1 MVDNDLYRVY
11 TQIMDYTNPK
21 NCLTFKAQRVA
32 RTMGR
37 QMEMALKPV
46 GLTNQQFTTLTI
58 LNSMESV
65 TVSELAEMMGVERTT
80 MTRNIEQ
87 MRKKSWLEQVPTK
100 DLRIRAYEITKSGKQ
115 QYSMA
120 IPLWQEQ
127 QKVFIGALG
136 NEAVDGLL
144 SLSMRFS

>member
-58 LNSMESV
+58 LN
-65 TVSELAEMMGVERTT
+65 
-80 MTRNIEQ
+80 
-87 MRKKSWLEQVPTK
+87 
-100 DLRIRAYEITKSGKQ
+100 
-115 QYSMA
+115 
-120 IPLWQEQ
+120 
-127 QKVFIGALG
+127 
-136 NEAVDGLL
+136 L
-144 SLSMRFS
+144 SLIHISEPTRPY

>member
-1 MVDNDLYRVY
+1 MIASDLYRVY

-46 GLTNQQFTTLTI
+46 GLTNQQFATFTI

-87 MRKKSWLEQVPTK
+87 MRKKNWIEQVPTK
-100 DLRIRAYEITKSGKQ
+100 DQRIRAYEITRSGKDL
-115 QYSMA
+115 YGKA
-120 IPLWQEQ
+120 VPLWQAQ
-127 QKVFIGALG
+127 QAVFIDTLG
-136 NEAVDGLL
+136 DEAVVGLVKL
-144 SLSMRFS
+144 SAGL

>member
-1 MVDNDLYRVY
+1 MN
-11 TQIMDYTNPK
+11 YTNPK

-58 LNSMESV
+58 LSSMK
-65 TVSELAEMMGVERTT
+65 TVSVSDLADMMGVERTT

-87 MRKKSWLEQVPTK
+87 MRKKNWLEQVPAK
-100 DLRIRAYEITKSGKQ
+100 DQRIRAYEITKAGKDL
-115 QYSMA
+115 YGKA
-120 IPLWQEQ
+120 VPLWQAQ
-127 QKVFIGALG
+127 QEIFIDTLG
-136 NEAVDGLL
+136 DEAVGGLVKL
-144 SLSMRFS
+144 SAKM